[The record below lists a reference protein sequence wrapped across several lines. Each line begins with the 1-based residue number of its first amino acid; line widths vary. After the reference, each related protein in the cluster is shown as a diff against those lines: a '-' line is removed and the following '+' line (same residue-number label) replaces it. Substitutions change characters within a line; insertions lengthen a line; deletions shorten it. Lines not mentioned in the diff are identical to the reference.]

1 MKTAPKSSSEV
12 TLRSLRF
19 RRGLTQEKLAAE
31 IGYSPSYYAMV
42 ERESRLL
49 RPAMA
54 SRLAVVLGVS
64 AELLQAIAPHL
75 KATDAGQVEL

>member
-1 MKTAPKSSSEV
+1 METAPKSSFEI
-12 TLRSLRF
+12 TLRSLRL

-54 SRLAVVLGVS
+54 ERIALVLGVGD
-64 AELLQAIAPHL
+64 ELLLAIAPHL
-75 KATDAGQVEL
+75 NATGAWKVKS